1 MGMVAL
7 LLSAARVSDAGP
19 VRGPQDAR
27 LQTPA
32 DPDRAHDA
40 RMRYVPGEVIV
51 KLRGSSSHMKTALPG
66 TGHQAVLLRL
76 KTRYGLADPPRTRK
90 DNRPRDLDRPH
101 RLKAARDVRT
111 VCAELSS
118 DPDVEYVQPNYC
130 YHPFAVP
137 KDPLFADQYA
147 HHLAQM
153 PEAWDI
159 TTGSP
164 QVVVA
169 VIGTGV
175 DVNHPDLR
183 DNIWVNED
191 EVPGNRMDD
200 DDNGFV
206 DDVQGWDF
214 DESDGDVYPTGSYYY
229 ADHETMVAGIIA
241 ASGDNG
247 IGSCGVTWRCR
258 IMALRLS
265 DEYTSD
271 EVAAAIRY
279 AAANGARVI
288 NMSFGADEFG
298 PEGDP
303 VVKEAVDYASG
314 QGVLLVA
321 SAGNADTDRPNYPAA
336 YPHVLAVAA
345 TSGED
350 MRARWGDGSDGS
362 TFGLWVDLSAPG
374 TEMTTCE
381 LHALYTTVDGT
392 SFSSPYVAG
401 VAALLLSERP
411 DLTAMEVRA
420 ILENTTDP
428 IEYGSM
434 DPNLGYLGTGR
445 VNGYRA
451 LRGVMN
457 RYPLGEIVGPR
468 PREEFSAETPEIPV
482 VLFVL
487 GDSYRLEC
495 RAFGQGAW
503 TSVHEAPAD
512 WQIPSDGLVRLSLAN
527 PGIGSYVLRLSV
539 TRGAQVHTDQKAFGV
554 PVGPERRDWPHA
566 LSGSALLYT
575 EFYSSPVCLDV
586 NTDGRP
592 DVIQSVV
599 WTSIDYEYGN
609 ATHLWNP
616 DGDSLMG
623 WPRSLDEYSY
633 PLTSVAGDIDGDADL
648 EVVTVTDWGSV
659 HAWHAE
665 SGQPVSGR
673 WPRAVGDWN
682 VLIESSPV
690 LADLDGDGDSE
701 ILVAAQGSKV
711 LVALQGDG
719 TEMWSRLYEVSGPFS
734 AADLDRDGDVEI
746 ALCGFAAATSN
757 VYTYILDHQ
766 GQMLTRWRG
775 GSEMGTAIADL
786 DADGVPEVL
795 FCTDDSV
802 KAVHPDGTTLW
813 TAQVPGDF
821 GASGTLVAGDLDG
834 DALAEVFVA
843 ALIDDDSFEY
853 TGLFGFDSA
862 GRLLAEAGFPKTIL
876 GYPVR
881 CEPLIGD
888 VDGDGVNDLLLGA
901 GGAALMAW
909 NADGSLVTGFPRL
922 GVCASNYVTPVLAD
936 LDRDGRTEVLLGGD
950 DYRFHVVDL
959 PGAYASDAVAWGQFR
974 HDPQGSGWASR
985 PPRLEPA
992 SMPTE
997 VRPGQ
1002 ILQVQL
1008 AASNPDHLAVR
1019 FCVGQMPEGAWFD
1032 RQTNTLV
1039 WKPTA
1044 DQVLQTY
1051 TFHILVTDGVR
1062 QDSQAFPVTV
1072 VPDAIYYASLDT
1084 DPGWSLDEGWAW
1096 GRPAGQGSWKGDPNR
1111 GHTGP
1116 SVVGTNLDGDYTSS
1130 MGQTRYATTG
1140 AVDCTGYTDIRLGF
1154 WRWLGVESPYDKAN
1168 LQVSN
1173 DGLVWVD
1180 LWVSG
1185 QSRVSDS
1192 AWQFVEY
1199 PVPSSVADGQATVFF
1214 RWGLG
1219 PTDDS
1224 ITYPGW
1230 NIDDVQVTGERQE

>member
-1 MGMVAL
+1 
-7 LLSAARVSDAGP
+7 
-19 VRGPQDAR
+19 
-27 LQTPA
+27 
-32 DPDRAHDA
+32 
-40 RMRYVPGEVIV
+40 
-51 KLRGSSSHMKTALPG
+51 
-66 TGHQAVLLRL
+66 
-76 KTRYGLADPPRTRK
+76 
-90 DNRPRDLDRPH
+90 
-101 RLKAARDVRT
+101 
-111 VCAELSS
+111 
-118 DPDVEYVQPNYC
+118 
-130 YHPFAVP
+130 
-137 KDPLFADQYA
+137 
-147 HHLAQM
+147 
-153 PEAWDI
+153 
-159 TTGSP
+159 
-164 QVVVA
+164 
-169 VIGTGV
+169 
-175 DVNHPDLR
+175 
-183 DNIWVNED
+183 
-191 EVPGNRMDD
+191 
-200 DDNGFV
+200 
-206 DDVQGWDF
+206 
-214 DESDGDVYPTGSYYY
+214 
-229 ADHETMVAGIIA
+229 
-241 ASGDNG
+241 
-247 IGSCGVTWRCR
+247 
-258 IMALRLS
+258 
-265 DEYTSD
+265 
-271 EVAAAIRY
+271 
-279 AAANGARVI
+279 
-288 NMSFGADEFG
+288 
-298 PEGDP
+298 
-303 VVKEAVDYASG
+303 
-314 QGVLLVA
+314 
-321 SAGNADTDRPNYPAA
+321 
-336 YPHVLAVAA
+336 VAA

-374 TEMTTCE
+374 TEMATCT
-381 LHALYTTVDGT
+381 LHALYTSVDGT

-428 IEYGSM
+428 IEYGSV

-445 VNGYRA
+445 VNGLRA
-451 LRGVMN
+451 LQAVTH
-457 RYPLGEIVGPR
+457 RYPLGEIAGPR
-468 PREEFSAETPEIPV
+468 PREEFDVQSPEIPV
-482 VLFVL
+482 TLFIL
-487 GDSYRLEC
+487 GDAYRLDY
-495 RAFGQGAW
+495 RACGQEVW
-503 TSVHEAPAD
+503 TTVVEEAS
-512 WQIPSDGLVRLSLAN
+512 PSGTVAPDGLVHLSMVN
-527 PGIGSYVLRLSV
+527 PGAGSYILRLAV
-539 TRGAQVHTDQKAFGV
+539 HLDGRTHTDQKAFGV
-554 PVGPERRDWPHA
+554 PAGPERRDWPHA

-586 NTDGRP
+586 NTDGRQ

-719 TEMWSRLYEVSGPFS
+719 AEMWSRLYEVSGPFS

-795 FCTDDSV
+795 FCTDDSI

-821 GASGTLVAGDLDG
+821 GTSGTLVAGDLDG
-834 DALAEVFVA
+834 DGLAEVFVA

-862 GRLLAEAGFPKTIL
+862 GRLVAEAGFPKTIL

-909 NADGSLVTGFPRL
+909 NADGSLVPGFPRL
-922 GVCASNYVTPVLAD
+922 GVCASNYVTPALAD
-936 LDRDGRTEVLLGGD
+936 LDQDGRAEVLLGGD
-950 DYRFHVVDL
+950 DYRFHVVGL

-985 PPRLEPA
+985 PPRLDPA

-997 VRPGQ
+997 VSPGQ

-1008 AASNPDHLAVR
+1008 TASNPDNLVVR
-1019 FCVGQMPEGAWFD
+1019 FCVGRMPEGAWFD
-1032 RQTNTLV
+1032 RQTNTLI

-1062 QDSQAFPVTV
+1062 QDSRAFPVRV

-1116 SVVGTNLDGDYTSS
+1116 SVVGTNLDGDYANS

-1154 WRWLGVESPYDKAN
+1154 WRWLGVESPYDKAT

-1199 PVPSSVADGQATVFF
+1199 PVPSSVADGKATVFF

-1230 NIDDVQVTGERQE
+1230 NIDDVQVTGKRQE